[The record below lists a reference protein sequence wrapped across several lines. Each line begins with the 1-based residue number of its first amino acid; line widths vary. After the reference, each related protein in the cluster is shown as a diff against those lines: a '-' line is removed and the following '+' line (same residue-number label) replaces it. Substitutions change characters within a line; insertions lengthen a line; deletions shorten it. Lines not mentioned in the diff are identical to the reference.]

1 MSKNNTKDKTTTLE
15 VGVNDKNLDKT
26 KLPADDDGA
35 KWDIEDKQKQD
46 VILIS
51 IATKQC
57 KFFHDS
63 QGEVFAKISVNN
75 HTEIWNLTS
84 MGFRDW
90 ISHQLWSQHQEGLSN
105 ASLDS
110 ALATLRGIATFDSPT
125 EEVYLRVAQIN
136 NELYIDLCND
146 DWQVLKVTKS
156 GWSLINKSP
165 VAFVRAKNMRALK
178 IPNTKGDINLL
189 KKHINIKEKD
199 FVLVIGW
206 LLMSMQAGTGAYPM
220 LVLIGSAG
228 CGKTTISRMLREL
241 LDPNIASLLSKPKT
255 DDLRVLGVNNHVLA
269 FDNLSGISP
278 NQSDALCKISTGDN
292 QTVRKLYTTNEEFTI
307 SLKKPILLNGID
319 EIAKRSDMASR
330 SIKIELTKLKKSNSE
345 SNVWD
350 VFIRDV
356 PLILGGLLDGLSA
369 ALKNHGHIKITDLL
383 RMGDFCKWATAA
395 GAAYGWKE
403 DEFMLAYTENVEQS
417 YLDSVESS
425 EFASALVTMFDTR
438 SEFKGVPLE
447 LLVQLDS
454 LSVEGNIKNV
464 RTAKGVTE
472 QLSRFENALNKLG
485 IFIKKYRDRT
495 NKTVLI
501 ITKHESTYNRV
512 VKTNSQSDEDWL
524 KDYDL
529 S

>member
-1 MSKNNTKDKTTTLE
+1 MSKNNKKDKTPTLE
-15 VGVNDKNLDKT
+15 VGVNDKPLT
-26 KLPADDDGA
+26 KNQSQGNDTTS
-35 KWDIEDKQKQD
+35 KKEIEDKLKQD
-46 VILIS
+46 IILIG

-63 QGEVFAKISVNN
+63 RGEVFAKISLNN

-136 NELYIDLCND
+136 NELYIDLCNE
-146 DWQVLKVTKS
+146 DWQVIKVDS
-156 GWSLINKSP
+156 IGWSVINKSP
-165 VAFVRAKNMRALK
+165 VSFIRSKNMRALK

-199 FVLVIGW
+199 FVLVVGW

-220 LVLIGSAG
+220 LVLTGSAG

-241 LDPNIASLLSKPKT
+241 VDPNEATLLSKPKT
-255 DDLRVLGVNNHVLA
+255 DDLRVIGANNHVLA
-269 FDNLSGISP
+269 FDNLSGIGA

-330 SIKIELTKLKKSNSE
+330 SIKIDLSKVQLYRSE
-345 SNVWD
+345 TSIWNA
-350 VFIRDV
+350 FMIDV
-356 PLILGGLLDGLSA
+356 PSILGGLLDGLSA
-369 ALKNHGHIKITDLL
+369 ALNQYENTRINNLP
-383 RMGDFCKWATAA
+383 RMGDFSKWVTAA
-395 GAAYGWKE
+395 GQAYGWMK
-403 DEFMLAYTENVEQS
+403 DEFMIAYTENLEQS
-417 YLDSVESS
+417 YLDSIESS
-425 EFASALVTMFDTR
+425 EFASALVLMFDNLP
-438 SEFKGVPLE
+438 EFKGSPIELLTQLE
-447 LLVQLDS
+447 LLDIN
-454 LSVEGNIKNV
+454 GNIKNV

-472 QLSRFENALNKLG
+472 QLSRYDNALNKLG

-501 ITKHESTYNRV
+501 ITKDVSTYNRV

-524 KDYDL
+524 KDYE
-529 S
+529 

>member
-1 MSKNNTKDKTTTLE
+1 MSKNNKKDKTPTLE
-15 VGVNDKNLDKT
+15 VGVNDKPLT
-26 KLPADDDGA
+26 KNQSQGNDTTS
-35 KWDIEDKQKQD
+35 KKEIEDKLKQD
-46 VILIS
+46 IILIG

-63 QGEVFAKISVNN
+63 RGEVFAKISLNN

-110 ALATLRGIATFDSPT
+110 ALSTLRGIATFDSPT

-136 NELYIDLCND
+136 NELYIDLCNA
-146 DWQVLKVTKS
+146 DWQVLKATKS
-156 GWSLINKSP
+156 GWSVIDKSP
-165 VAFVRAKNMRALK
+165 VSFIRSKNMRSLQT
-178 IPNTKGDINLL
+178 PSVNGDINLL

-199 FVLVIGW
+199 FVLVVGW

-220 LVLIGSAG
+220 LVLTGSAG

-241 LDPNIASLLSKPKT
+241 VDPNEATLLSKPKT
-255 DDLRVLGVNNHVLA
+255 DDLRVIGANNHVLA
-269 FDNLSGISP
+269 FDNLSGISA

-330 SIKIELTKLKKSNSE
+330 SIKIDLSKVQLYRSE
-345 SNVWD
+345 TSIWNA
-350 VFIRDV
+350 FMIDV
-356 PLILGGLLDGLSA
+356 PSILGGLLDGLSA
-369 ALKNHGHIKITDLL
+369 ALNQYENTRINNLP
-383 RMGDFCKWATAA
+383 RMGDFSKWVTAA
-395 GAAYGWKE
+395 GQAYGWMK
-403 DEFMLAYTENVEQS
+403 DEFMIAYTENLEQS
-417 YLDSVESS
+417 YLDSIESS
-425 EFASALVTMFDTR
+425 EFASALVLMFDNLP
-438 SEFKGVPLE
+438 EFKGSPIELLTQLE
-447 LLVQLDS
+447 LLDIN
-454 LSVEGNIKNV
+454 GNIKNV

-472 QLSRFENALNKLG
+472 QLSRYDNALNKLG

-501 ITKHESTYNRV
+501 ITKDVSTYNRV

-524 KDYDL
+524 KDYE
-529 S
+529 

>member
-1 MSKNNTKDKTTTLE
+1 MSKNNTKDKTPTLE
-15 VGVNDKNLDKT
+15 VGVNDKPLT
-26 KLPADDDGA
+26 KNQSQGNDTTS
-35 KWDIEDKQKQD
+35 KKEIEDKLKQD
-46 VILIS
+46 IILIG

-75 HTEIWNLTS
+75 HVEIWNLTS

-136 NELYIDLCND
+136 NELYIDLCNA
-146 DWQVLKVTKS
+146 DWQVLKATKS
-156 GWSLINKSP
+156 GWSVIDKSP
-165 VAFVRAKNMRALK
+165 VSFIRSKNMRSLQT
-178 IPNTKGDINLL
+178 PSVNGDINLL

-199 FVLVIGW
+199 FVLVVGW

-220 LVLIGSAG
+220 LVLTGSAG

-241 LDPNIASLLSKPKT
+241 VDPNEATLLSKPKT
-255 DDLRVLGVNNHVLA
+255 DDLRVIGANNHVLA
-269 FDNLSGISP
+269 FDNLSGISA

-330 SIKIELTKLKKSNSE
+330 SIKIDLSKLQNYSSE
-345 SNVWD
+345 TSIWNAFMID
-350 VFIRDV
+350 I
-356 PLILGGLLDGLSA
+356 PSILGALLDGLSV
-369 ALKNHGHIKITDLL
+369 ALNQYENTRINNLP
-383 RMGDFCKWATAA
+383 RMGDFSKWATAA
-395 GAAYGWKE
+395 GPAYGWMKN
-403 DEFMLAYTENVEQS
+403 EFMLAYTENLEQS
-417 YLDSVESS
+417 HLDSIESS
-425 EFASALVTMFDTR
+425 EFASALVLMFDNLP
-438 SEFKGVPLE
+438 EFKGSPIELLTQLE
-447 LLVQLDS
+447 LLDIN
-454 LSVEGNIKNV
+454 GNIKNV

-472 QLSRFENALNKLG
+472 QLSRYENALNKLG

-501 ITKHESTYNRV
+501 ITKDVSTYNRV

-524 KDYDL
+524 KDYE
-529 S
+529 

>member
-1 MSKNNTKDKTTTLE
+1 MSKNNTKDKTLAVQEVNNKSSEKLKLKTT
-15 VGVNDKNLDKT
+15 
-26 KLPADDDGA
+26 DDNV

-46 VILIS
+46 VILIG

-63 QGEVFAKISVNN
+63 QGEVFAKISLNN

-90 ISHQLWSQHQEGLSN
+90 ISHQLWSQHREGLSN

-110 ALATLRGIATFDSPT
+110 ALATLRGIATFDSPI

-136 NELYIDLCND
+136 NEIYIDLCND
-146 DWQVLKVTKS
+146 DWQVLKATKS
-156 GWSLINKSP
+156 GWSVINKSP
-165 VAFVRAKNMRALK
+165 VSFIRSKNMRSLK

-199 FVLVIGW
+199 FVLIIGW

-220 LVLIGSAG
+220 LVLRGSAG

-241 LDPNIASLLSKPKT
+241 VDPNVATLLSKPKT
-255 DDLRVLGVNNHVLA
+255 GDLRVIGANNHVLA
-269 FDNLSGISP
+269 FDNLSGIGA

-319 EIAKRSDMASR
+319 EVAKRSDMASR
-330 SIKIELTKLKKSNSE
+330 SIKIELTKLQNYSSE
-345 SNVWD
+345 TLIWNAFMIDIPS
-350 VFIRDV
+350 
-356 PLILGGLLDGLSA
+356 ILGGLLDGLSA
-369 ALKNHGHIKITDLL
+369 ALNHYENTRINNLP

-395 GAAYGWKE
+395 GPAYEWIENK
-403 DEFMLAYTENVEQS
+403 FMLAYRENLEQS

-425 EFASALVTMFDTR
+425 EFASALVLMFDCH
-438 SEFKGVPLE
+438 SEFKGSPIELLTQLE
-447 LLVQLDS
+447 LLAVD
-454 LSVEGNIKNV
+454 GNIKNV

-472 QLSRFENALNKLG
+472 QLSRYENALNKLG
-485 IFIKKYRDRT
+485 IFIKKSRDRT

-501 ITKHESTYNRV
+501 ITKNVSTYNRV
-512 VKTNSQSDEDWL
+512 VKTNSQSNEEWIE
-524 KDYDL
+524 DYDL